1 MNARI
6 YSQKGANRLIDNAI
20 IQAYERRER
29 SVDFLLLFSVKE
41 TEKEKLLTM
50 VKENPL
56 VLSGAMEIWDSLIVG
71 LCQNLGEAMK
81 KKLLLL
87 AV

>member
-6 YSQKGANRLIDNAI
+6 YSPKGANRLIDNAI
-20 IQAYERRER
+20 SQAYERRER

-56 VLSGAMEIWDSLIVG
+56 VLSAQWKFGTVLFTAYV
-71 LCQNLGEAMK
+71 K
-81 KKLLLL
+81 T
-87 AV
+87 

>member
-20 IQAYERRER
+20 SQAYERRER

-56 VLSGAMEIWDSLIVG
+56 VLSAQWKFETVLFTAYV
-71 LCQNLGEAMK
+71 K
-81 KKLLLL
+81 T
-87 AV
+87 

>member
-50 VKENPL
+50 VKEKPL
-56 VLSGAMEIWDSLIVG
+56 VLSAQWKFGTV
-71 LCQNLGEAMK
+71 
-81 KKLLLL
+81 LLS
-87 AV
+87 AYVKT

>member
-20 IQAYERRER
+20 IQAYERREC

-56 VLSGAMEIWDSLIVG
+56 VLSAQWKFGTV
-71 LCQNLGEAMK
+71 
-81 KKLLLL
+81 LLS
-87 AV
+87 AYVKT